1 MTCKTWVT
9 RRGSGLLEPFAVPE
23 LTLDEAINR
32 GWERH
37 GALLEPKPEEYL
49 PAYPMP
55 DFTSYWRWGQG
66 VPWDDKPVYDFIGTI
81 MDGLRI

>member
-23 LTLDEAINR
+23 LSLDEAINR

-37 GALLEPKPEEYL
+37 GALLEPKSEEYL
-49 PAYPMP
+49 PAYP
-55 DFTSYWRWGQG
+55 DAGFHLVLALGSGHSLG
-66 VPWDDKPVYDFIGTI
+66 
-81 MDGLRI
+81 